1 VATSTATGA
10 LQVVGGVG
18 IGGSLYVG
26 GEIVAQ
32 KLTIEYTTVTT
43 TLVKTD
49 DVIQTTNTTAATST
63 TTGALI
69 VAGGVGIGGNV
80 NIGGTVVGGG
90 IRTST
95 TSTAPSNPTVG
106 DIWYYTTTDTI
117 YRYTDNG
124 AGSLSWLDI
133 NGPGSG
139 VAGPQ
144 GPQGVTGP
152 QGPQGVTGPQ
162 GPQGITGPQ
171 GPQGVTGPQGPQGP
185 QGVTGPQGPQGV
197 TGPQGPQG
205 VTGPQGPQGV
215 TGPQGPQGPSRTN
228 QDLYTTSS
236 VAYAAISVSN
246 NTAATSTATGALQ
259 VIGGVGVGG
268 NLYVGGEIV
277 AQKLTIEYTT
287 VTTTLVKTDDVI
299 QTTNATAASSTTTG
313 ALVVAGGAGIGG
325 ALVVGG
331 GITGNLSNS
340 TVDGVNGVGYIN
352 IPQNSQS
359 AAYTTV
365 LSDAGKHIL
374 HPSTD
379 ANART
384 YTIAANSSV
393 AYPIGTVIVFV
404 NMTSQ
409 SVTIGINTDTMYLG
423 NVGTT
428 GNRTLGQ
435 YGVANALKVA
445 STTWIIT
452 GTALT

>member
-1 VATSTATGA
+1 
-10 LQVVGGVG
+10 
-18 IGGSLYVG
+18 
-26 GEIVAQ
+26 
-32 KLTIEYTTVTT
+32 
-43 TLVKTD
+43 
-49 DVIQTTNTTAATST
+49 
-63 TTGALI
+63 
-69 VAGGVGIGGNV
+69 
-80 NIGGTVVGGG
+80 
-90 IRTST
+90 
-95 TSTAPSNPTVG
+95 
-106 DIWYYTTTDTI
+106 
-117 YRYTDNG
+117 
-124 AGSLSWLDI
+124 
-133 NGPGSG
+133 
-139 VAGPQ
+139 
-144 GPQGVTGP
+144 
-152 QGPQGVTGPQ
+152 
-162 GPQGITGPQ
+162 
-171 GPQGVTGPQGPQGP
+171 
-185 QGVTGPQGPQGV
+185 
-197 TGPQGPQG
+197 
-205 VTGPQGPQGV
+205 
-215 TGPQGPQGPSRTN
+215 
-228 QDLYTTSS
+228 
-236 VAYAAISVSN
+236 
-246 NTAATSTATGALQ
+246 
-259 VIGGVGVGG
+259 
-268 NLYVGGEIV
+268 
-277 AQKLTIEYTT
+277 
-287 VTTTLVKTDDVI
+287 LVKTDDVI

-435 YGVANALKVA
+435 YGVANALKIT